1 MLEELEK
8 LRSDLSKEIDK
19 VSSLEVLEE
28 LRVKYLGKKGYL
40 TTILKNMGSL
50 SAEER
55 PKMGKLANE
64 IRDNLNDTINSFG
77 ERLKQEAINK
87 RISYF

>member
-28 LRVKYLGKKGYL
+28 LRVK
-40 TTILKNMGSL
+40 
-50 SAEER
+50 
-55 PKMGKLANE
+55 
-64 IRDNLNDTINSFG
+64 
-77 ERLKQEAINK
+77 
-87 RISYF
+87 